1 MHIARLT
8 RVQLRKLW
16 AHEARDFTT
25 WLSENLDLLG
35 EALGMPQLTLVQREA
50 AAGVFS
56 ADILADDGQER
67 LVVIENQL
75 ESTNHDHLGK
85 LITYLSNLD
94 AKIAVWITS
103 APRPEHER
111 AVHWLNEIL
120 PADMAFYLLQIE
132 AYRIGDSAPAP
143 KFTVVA
149 GPTREARQAG
159 EQKKELAKRH
169 VLRMEF
175 WKQLLERAKAR
186 TQLHARIAPSTENWI
201 SASAGRSGL
210 GYNYA
215 IRMEDAQVELYI
227 DRGDAEQNKQLFD
240 AFYARKEEIEV
251 AFGEPLEWQRLDAK
265 RACRVR
271 FLLLGGGLLD
281 QHRWPDIQ
289 DRMIDAMIRLEG
301 AFKPHI
307 QRLNLS

>member
-1 MHIARLT
+1 MHIARLQ
-8 RVQLRKLW
+8 RVSLRELW

-35 EALGMPQLTLVQREA
+35 ETLGIPHLTLVQREA
-50 AAGVFS
+50 AAGIFS

-75 ESTNHDHLGK
+75 EGTNHDHLGK

-94 AKIAVWITS
+94 AKIAVWVTS

-120 PADMAFYLLQIE
+120 PADIAFYLLQIE

-159 EQKKELAKRH
+159 EQKKELAERH
-169 VLRMEF
+169 LLRMEF
-175 WKQLLERAKAR
+175 WKQLLERAKSR
-186 TQLHARIAPSTENWI
+186 TQLHARIAPGTENWI
-201 SASAGRSGL
+201 SASAGRSGI
-210 GYNYA
+210 GYNYV
-215 IRMEDAQVELYI
+215 IRMEDAQVEIYI
-227 DRGDAEQNKQLFD
+227 DRGNAEQNKQIFD
-240 AFYARKEEIEV
+240 ALQEHKTEV
-251 AFGEPLEWQRLDAK
+251 ETVFGEPLEWQRLDAK

-271 FLLLGGGLLD
+271 CLLNEGGLQD
-281 QHRWPDIQ
+281 QQRWDKIQ
-289 DRMIDAMIRLEG
+289 DAMIEAMIRLER
-301 AFKPHI
+301 ALKPQI
-307 QRLNLS
+307 QRIKPG

>member
-1 MHIARLT
+1 
-8 RVQLRKLW
+8 
-16 AHEARDFTT
+16 
-25 WLSENLDLLG
+25 
-35 EALGMPQLTLVQREA
+35 MPHLTLVQREA

-120 PADMAFYLLQIE
+120 PADMAFYLLQ
-132 AYRIGDSAPAP
+132 
-143 KFTVVA
+143 
-149 GPTREARQAG
+149 
-159 EQKKELAKRH
+159 
-169 VLRMEF
+169 
-175 WKQLLERAKAR
+175 
-186 TQLHARIAPSTENWI
+186 
-201 SASAGRSGL
+201 
-210 GYNYA
+210 
-215 IRMEDAQVELYI
+215 MEDAQVELYI

>member
-1 MHIARLT
+1 MHIARLK
-8 RVQLRKLW
+8 RVPLRELW

-35 EALGMPQLTLVQREA
+35 ETLGLPELTLVQREA

-56 ADILADDGQER
+56 ADILADDGHER
-67 LVVIENQL
+67 LIVIENQL
-75 ESTNHDHLGK
+75 EGTDHDHLGK

-94 AKIAVWITS
+94 AKIAVWVTS
-103 APRPEHER
+103 SPRPEHER

-159 EQKKELAKRH
+159 EQKKELAERH
-169 VLRMEF
+169 ILRMEF
-175 WKQLLERAKAR
+175 WKQLLERAKTK
-186 TQLHARIAPSTENWI
+186 TQLHARIAPGIENWI
-201 SASAGRSGL
+201 SASAGRSGI
-210 GYNYA
+210 GFNYV
-215 IRMEDAQVELYI
+215 IRMEDAQVEIYL
-227 DRGDAEQNKQLFD
+227 DRGDAEQNKQIFD
-240 AFYARKEEIEV
+240 ALQEHKTAVET

-271 FLLLGGGLLD
+271 FLLTGGGLLD
-281 QHRWPDIQ
+281 KQRWLEIQ
-289 DRMIDAMIRLEG
+289 DQMIDAMVRLER
-301 AFKPHI
+301 AFRPEIHWLK
-307 QRLNLS
+307 LG